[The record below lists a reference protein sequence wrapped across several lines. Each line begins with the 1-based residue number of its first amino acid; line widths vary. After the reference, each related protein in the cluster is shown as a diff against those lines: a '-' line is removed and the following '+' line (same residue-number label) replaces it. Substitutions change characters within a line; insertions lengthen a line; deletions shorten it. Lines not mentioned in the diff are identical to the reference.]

1 MQYHAK
7 LPEENPNVSHQNPI
21 KEFFSL
27 LAGLVAIVLFIYWI
41 LGFFIDSAVEYISP
55 EMEMTIFESLGEDLV
70 ATDNADRSDEFKQT
84 EQQMRVACGNSCNL

>member
-7 LPEENPNVSHQNPI
+7 LPDENPNVSHQNPI

-41 LGFFIDSAVEYISP
+41 LGFFIDSAVEYI
-55 EMEMTIFESLGEDLV
+55 
-70 ATDNADRSDEFKQT
+70 
-84 EQQMRVACGNSCNL
+84 